1 MNHRKLLPLTLLSVL
16 ISAVSVPALAAL
28 DGREIA
34 RLGADLTPVGAEQA
48 ASADG
53 KIPAWTGGL
62 TSAPAAYN
70 PAQDYVDPYV
80 SEKPLYTITA
90 ANMAQYKTE
99 LTPGYQAL
107 LQKYP
112 TFKMEV
118 YPSHRTA
125 ALPKSEYDEIRKEA
139 ATVSLAGNGNGMLDY
154 QRTSVPFPIPKSGL
168 EAIYNHV
175 VRYRA
180 GGYHYFPTEM
190 VVQANGKFTP
200 VRRDVTVAMAAAMG
214 NPEPNRL
221 YYYLGKVTSPES
233 VAGSQNLVHEPI
245 DQTSEARLAWT
256 YNPGQRRVLRAPEI
270 SYDSPVATSEG
281 LRTNDMIDMFN
292 GAPDRYDWKLLGKQ
306 EMLVPY
312 NTYKLAAHTLK
323 YADIIQ
329 PDHLNQD
336 LIRYEP
342 HRVWVVEATLKPGQR
357 HIYGKRVFYID
368 EDSWGILAA
377 DLYDGR
383 GELWRVQEAHS
394 LQRYDVLSAIHI
406 SDVSYDLQA
415 RRYIVSGLENEEKR
429 AQFGIQANLKDFS
442 TSALRRSGR

>member
-1 MNHRKLLPLTLLSVL
+1 MTHKNLFCTSLLSVL
-16 ISAVSVPALAAL
+16 ISVASAQAMAAL
-28 DGREIA
+28 DATEIA
-34 RLGADLTPVGAEQA
+34 RLGQDLTPVGAEKA
-48 ASADG
+48 GNASG
-53 KIPAWTGGL
+53 TIPAWDGGL
-62 TSAPAAYN
+62 HSPPAGYKPN
-70 PAQDYVDPYV
+70 EDYLDPYA
-80 SEKPLYTITA
+80 SEKPLYTVTA
-90 ANMAQYKTE
+90 ANMDQYKAE
-99 LTPGYQAL
+99 LTPGYQAM

-112 TFKMEV
+112 TYKMQV
-118 YPSHRTA
+118 FPSHRTA
-125 ALPKSEYDEIRKEA
+125 ALPQSEYDEIRKEA
-139 ATVSLAGNGNGMLDY
+139 ASVSLAGNGNGMLNY
-154 QRTSVPFPIPKSGL
+154 QSTSVPFPIPKTGL
-168 EAIYNHV
+168 EAVYNHV

-180 GGYHYFPTEM
+180 GGYHYYPTEM

-200 VRRDVTVAMAAAMG
+200 VRRDVIAVMASAMG

-245 DQTSEARLAWT
+245 DQTTESRLAWT

-292 GAPDRYDWKLLGKQ
+292 GSPDRYDWKLVGKK

-312 NTYKLAAHTLK
+312 NTYKLASHSLK
-323 YADIIQ
+323 YTDIIQ
-329 PDHLNQD
+329 ADHLNQD

-357 HIYGKRVFYID
+357 HIYAKRVFYID
-368 EDSWGILAA
+368 EDSWAILAA

-383 GELWRVQEAHS
+383 GELWRMQEAHS
-394 LQRYDVLSAIHI
+394 LQRYDVLSSIHV

-429 AQFGIQANLKDFS
+429 AQFGIKANLKDFS
-442 TSALRRSGR
+442 TAALRRSGR